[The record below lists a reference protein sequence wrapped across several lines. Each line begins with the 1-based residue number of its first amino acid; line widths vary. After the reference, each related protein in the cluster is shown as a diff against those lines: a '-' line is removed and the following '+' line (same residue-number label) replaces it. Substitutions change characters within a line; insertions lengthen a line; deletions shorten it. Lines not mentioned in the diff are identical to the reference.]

1 VGEAG
6 VQLSGGQKQRI
17 AIARALIKAPK
28 ILLLDEATSALDNE
42 SERVV
47 QEALDRIQAASAF
60 TTLVV
65 AHRLTTVQNCDRIA
79 VISGGQVKEI
89 GPHKELLAKGG
100 IYASLASHGATAQ
113 TTDKVESIEKTAS
126 LGPGDE
132 QEEKIEKASPARR
145 KSASLSLGR
154 RLSASLG
161 GKQVSPAG
169 GDVEDGKGKGEV
181 KVGYGFLLGL
191 APGGARGY
199 LVLGLASSLLCGGS
213 FPLQGFLI
221 AKAQNSLYSFDA
233 DEVRRDSAKWAYF
246 YAGYSALIFLA
257 QALMKWG
264 LGANGAAVTR
274 AARER
279 YFQAFLARTISWF
292 DRKENAPGALIE
304 WLEKDA
310 ALIQLSLGGVL
321 GATANACSALLVGF
335 GMAMFYSWQMSLATL
350 GTIIPMSIGGVI
362 EMQAAQGVALDSNKA
377 QEGGEAGAT
386 VASAV
391 VGVRTVHAFG
401 MNEAVLGDY
410 RVILEKKMKSD
421 ARKSSI
427 AGIALGYSQGVPM
440 FVYAFLFWL
449 GAYLV
454 NQGGLNFEDMLAALF
469 CLISVSFSMGDAA
482 GLAGDQAA
490 AKKAVARCFG
500 LLDLAEEREPAG
512 GEGAR
517 PAECAGALEFADLKF
532 AYPERPDAQVYDGFS
547 LSVGAGQTVALCGPS
562 GGGKSTCMAL
572 LLGFYRPLAGS
583 ITLDGRDVR
592 DLDLRWLRAQ
602 IGYVGQEPVL
612 FAGTIRENVVYGA
625 GGAPVGD
632 AELDAAAGA
641 ARALDFVKGFPRGWE
656 TDVGEKSSLL
666 SGGQKQRLAI
676 ARAILKSPKILLLDE
691 ATSAL
696 DNENEKLVQAALDDL
711 QRGGRFTTLVI
722 AHRLSTIQGANSIAV
737 VSGGQVKQLGT
748 HEALMKEESG
758 LYRQLVQAAERGGGG
773 GNKAKAAATA
783 MAADGEEASPSPK
796 G

>member
-1 VGEAG
+1 
-6 VQLSGGQKQRI
+6 
-17 AIARALIKAPK
+17 
-28 ILLLDEATSALDNE
+28 
-42 SERVV
+42 
-47 QEALDRIQAASAF
+47 
-60 TTLVV
+60 
-65 AHRLTTVQNCDRIA
+65 
-79 VISGGQVKEI
+79 
-89 GPHKELLAKGG
+89 
-100 IYASLASHGATAQ
+100 
-113 TTDKVESIEKTAS
+113 
-126 LGPGDE
+126 
-132 QEEKIEKASPARR
+132 
-145 KSASLSLGR
+145 
-154 RLSASLG
+154 
-161 GKQVSPAG
+161 
-169 GDVEDGKGKGEV
+169 
-181 KVGYGFLLGL
+181 
-191 APGGARGY
+191 
-199 LVLGLASSLLCGGS
+199 
-213 FPLQGFLI
+213 
-221 AKAQNSLYSFDA
+221 
-233 DEVRRDSAKWAYF
+233 
-246 YAGYSALIFLA
+246 
-257 QALMKWG
+257 
-264 LGANGAAVTR
+264 
-274 AARER
+274 
-279 YFQAFLARTISWF
+279 
-292 DRKENAPGALIE
+292 
-304 WLEKDA
+304 
-310 ALIQLSLGGVL
+310 
-321 GATANACSALLVGF
+321 
-335 GMAMFYSWQMSLATL
+335 MAMFYSWQMSLATL

-421 ARKSSI
+421 AKKSSI

-454 NQGGLNFEDMLAALF
+454 NQGDLNFEDMLAALF

-583 ITLDGRDVR
+583 ITLDGRDIR

-612 FAGTIRENVVYGA
+612 FSGTIRSNIVYSVGNGDETIHSGGGGEHHDKVVHA
-625 GGAPVGD
+625 AKAAKAHEFVMQLKGGYD
-632 AELDAAAGA
+632 A
-641 ARALDFVKGFPRGWE
+641 
-656 TDVGEKSSLL
+656 DVGEKSMLI

-676 ARAILKSPKILLLDE
+676 ARAIMKSPKVLLLDE

-696 DNENEKLVQAALDDL
+696 DNENEKLVQAALDNL

-722 AHRLSTIQGANSIAV
+722 AHRLSTIQNADAIAV
-737 VSGGQVKQLGT
+737 I
-748 HEALMKEESG
+748 ESG
-758 LYRQLVQAAERGGGG
+758 HIVEMGTDAELMNRENGSYKALKLAAGKWGDG
-773 GNKAKAAATA
+773 ATSNNN
-783 MAADGEEASPSPK
+783 MSL
-796 G
+796 